1 MQVMFQIINSSSMK
15 RVLTGVSPA
24 HSSDTTDDPFVW
36 SSEKQVL
43 SSLQRLH
50 KREQIEGL
58 HQCCLQQRGEKCW
71 YEVR

>member
-1 MQVMFQIINSSSMK
+1 MGLEAVGSVRCVGLGLLLLHPCLFSI
-15 RVLTGVSPA
+15 L
-24 HSSDTTDDPFVW
+24 
-36 SSEKQVL
+36 
-43 SSLQRLH
+43 SLQQLH